1 MIKNKEILL
10 EVKNL
15 SVVLDRKTILSN
27 ISFSVGPGKILA
39 VIGPNGAGK
48 TILFRALLGLLP
60 STGEIKW
67 KQGIKIGYAPQRFNI
82 EKHLPLSVKEFF
94 LLKAANFWFPPKKFL
109 AQIAHKLKLVKLP
122 DQILRESLGELS
134 GGEFQRILIAWAMID
149 HPDVLL
155 LDEPAAG
162 IDLGFEETIYTLIH
176 QIQDEL
182 GVTVL
187 LISHDLNV
195 VYRYAQQVLCLN
207 QKMICHGLPREVLHP
222 EELAK
227 LYGEGAFYL
236 HEKAVH

>member
-1 MIKNKEILL
+1 MKDKEIIL

-27 ISFSVGPGKILA
+27 ISFVVRQGEILA

-60 STGEIKW
+60 SAGAIKW
-67 KQGIKIGYAPQRFNI
+67 KQGIKIGYAPQRFAV
-82 EKHLPLSVKEFF
+82 EKHFPLSVKEFF
-94 LLKAANFWFPPKKFL
+94 LLKAENFWLPRQKIL

-122 DQILRESLGELS
+122 DRILSERLGELS
-134 GGEFQRILIAWAMID
+134 GGELQRILIAWAMID

-162 IDLGFEETIYTLIH
+162 IDIGFEETIYTLIH

-182 GVTVL
+182 GVTIL

-195 VYRYAQQVLCLN
+195 VYRYAQQVICIN
-207 QKMICHGLPREVLHP
+207 QKMICNGLPRQALNP
-222 EELAK
+222 DELAK